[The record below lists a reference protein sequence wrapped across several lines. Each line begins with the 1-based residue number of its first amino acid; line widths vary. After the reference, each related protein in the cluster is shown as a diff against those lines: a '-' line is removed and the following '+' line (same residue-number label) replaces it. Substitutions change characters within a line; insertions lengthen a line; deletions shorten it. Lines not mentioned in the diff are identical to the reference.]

1 MSIVPFPQTGMT
13 LKASFQPWK
22 SSSRSQLATTGT
34 RLHGFVGASME
45 APEYT
50 VFQARFAPLAPF
62 VPFVLLVM
70 PDPDFRIAYPLNVPP
85 LGAEAQR
92 SLDAIHLHA
101 YNRAI
106 LNYDKEQEAYMG
118 VRARL
123 IASISPAVACIVGHP
138 IDGFAGMSIQAIF
151 AAMTAHYGLFTAD
164 ELAALERTLDEVWTA
179 GTIEDHVAKHTATH
193 ETLRSN
199 GAPISTPAKIQ
210 RLTQSLSALPITDH
224 DHPFRI
230 EVINYR
236 DANPN
241 LALQVF
247 AGFAAGIVRAG
258 FGILPV
264 PHSAISA
271 AKKKSAFDP
280 KSDASLRRRFHVD
293 APDVHCSHHGP
304 NKTHDT
310 AHCKYMARAAGR
322 GAGGGSAK

>member
-1 MSIVPFPQTGMT
+1 MSITKFPQEGIS
-13 LKASFQPWK
+13 LKASFNPWK
-22 SSSRSQLATTGT
+22 SSARGQLSTTGN
-34 RLHGFVGASME
+34 RLHGLIGASMPDAE
-45 APEYT
+45 FELY
-50 VFQARFAPLAPF
+50 QARFAPGAPF
-62 VPFVLLVM
+62 VPFALLVM
-70 PDPDFRIAYPLNVPP
+70 PAPDFRAAYPLNAPR

-92 SLDAIHLHA
+92 SLDSINLHA

-106 LNYDKEQEAYMG
+106 TNFDKEQEAMMG
-118 VRARL
+118 ARAKI

-138 IDGFAGMSIQAIF
+138 IDGFAGMSILGIF

-164 ELAALERTLDEVWTA
+164 ELAALERSLDDVWTS

-199 GAPISTPAKIQ
+199 GAPISIPAKIQ

-247 AGFAAGIVRAG
+247 ATFAAGIVRAG
-258 FGILPV
+258 FGTRPV
-264 PHSAISA
+264 VSTAISA
-271 AKKKSAFDP
+271 AKKKPVSSSTESA
-280 KSDASLRRRFHVD
+280 RRQKVQD
-293 APDVHCSHHGP
+293 GPPVYCSHHGM
-304 NKTHDT
+304 NRSHVTER
-310 AHCKYMARAAGR
+310 CQVLAREGKKA
-322 GAGGGSAK
+322 AGGGGSK